1 VAVWNDEGTVCRQF
15 GGHCIGG
22 ALSCLRFKIK
32 HEITYP
38 QTTERPF
45 AMKKILSLLCV
56 LGCFVQPVWAANI
69 NGIDQLSQSE
79 FKSFS
84 EDMSS
89 AVSYK
94 PVTPAEPLGILGFDV
109 GLEVTDTELQ
119 NPALWTTA
127 TYGAFTSNSVVLPKL
142 HMFIGL
148 PFNFD
153 VGAFYSEAPST
164 NIKLYGGELRYAI
177 MEGGTASPA
186 VAIRGSF
193 TQMSGV
199 DQLSFET
206 KGLDVSISK
215 GLTIFTP
222 YAGIGEVW
230 SDSTP
235 NGIPTLTKES
245 FTQTKYFV
253 GCNLKILLVNLAL
266 EYDKTGSAPS
276 YSAKIGMR
284 F

>member
-1 VAVWNDEGTVCRQF
+1 
-15 GGHCIGG
+15 
-22 ALSCLRFKIK
+22 
-32 HEITYP
+32 
-38 QTTERPF
+38 
-45 AMKKILSLLCV
+45 MKKILSLLCV
-56 LGCFVQPVWAANI
+56 LGCFAQPVWAANI
-69 NGIDQLSQSE
+69 DNIGGLTTQSN
-79 FKSFS
+79 FKLFS

-94 PVTPAEPLGILGFDV
+94 PVTPAEPLGILGFDLGV
-109 GLEVTDTELQ
+109 EATDTKLQ

-127 TYGAFTSNSVVLPKL
+127 TSGAFTSSSLVMPKL

-153 VGAFYSEAPST
+153 VGAFYSEEPST
-164 NIKLYGGELRYAI
+164 NIKVYGGELRYAI
-177 MEGGTASPA
+177 LEGGTASPA
-186 VAIRGSF
+186 VAIRGSM
-193 TQMSGV
+193 TQMTGV
-199 DQLSFET
+199 DQLSFST

-230 SDSTP
+230 ADSTP

-245 FTQTKYFV
+245 FSQFKYFV
-253 GCNLKILLVNLAL
+253 GGNLKFLFMNLAL
-266 EYDKTGSAPS
+266 EYDKTGSAQS
-276 YSAKIGMR
+276 YSAKLGVR

>member
-1 VAVWNDEGTVCRQF
+1 
-15 GGHCIGG
+15 
-22 ALSCLRFKIK
+22 
-32 HEITYP
+32 
-38 QTTERPF
+38 
-45 AMKKILSLLCV
+45 MKKILSLLCV
-56 LGCFVQPVWAANI
+56 LGCFVQPVWAGNI
-69 NGIDQLSQSE
+69 DNIGNLTQAQ

-109 GLEVTDTELQ
+109 GVEVTDTELQ

-127 TYGAFTSNSVVLPKL
+127 TSGAFTSNSVILPKL
-142 HMFIGL
+142 HAFVGL
-148 PFNFD
+148 PFNID

-177 MEGGTASPA
+177 LEGGTASPA

-193 TQMSGV
+193 SQISGV

-215 GLTIFTP
+215 GLAMFTP
-222 YAGIGEVW
+222 YAGLGEVW

-235 NGIPTLTKES
+235 HNTTGNSLTKES
-245 FTQTKYFV
+245 FSQTKFFV

-276 YSAKIGMR
+276 YSAKLGMR

>member
-1 VAVWNDEGTVCRQF
+1 
-15 GGHCIGG
+15 
-22 ALSCLRFKIK
+22 
-32 HEITYP
+32 
-38 QTTERPF
+38 
-45 AMKKILSLLCV
+45 MKKVLSSLCV
-56 LGCFVQPVWAANI
+56 LGCLVQPVWAANLDTI
-69 NGIDQLSQSE
+69 GNLTQPQ

-119 NPALWTTA
+119 NPALWTSA
-127 TYGAFTSNSVVLPKL
+127 TNGAFTSNSLVLPKL

-148 PFNFD
+148 PLNFD
-153 VGAFYSEAPST
+153 VGAFYSEAP
-164 NIKLYGGELRYAI
+164 NADIKLYGGELRYAI
-177 MEGGTASPA
+177 MEGGAASPA
-186 VAIRGSF
+186 VAVRGSY
-193 TQMSGV
+193 TRVSGV

-215 GLTIFTP
+215 GLAMFTP
-222 YAGIGEVW
+222 YAGLGMVW

-245 FTQTKYFV
+245 FSQTKYFV

-276 YSAKIGMR
+276 YSAKLGMR

>member
-1 VAVWNDEGTVCRQF
+1 
-15 GGHCIGG
+15 
-22 ALSCLRFKIK
+22 
-32 HEITYP
+32 
-38 QTTERPF
+38 
-45 AMKKILSLLCV
+45 MKKILSLLCV
-56 LGCFVQPVWAANI
+56 LGCFVQPVWAAS
-69 NGIDQLSQSE
+69 IDSIGSLTQSQ

-109 GLEVTDTELQ
+109 GVEATDTKLQ
-119 NPALWTTA
+119 NPGLWTTA
-127 TYGAFTSNSVVLPKL
+127 TSGAFTSSSVVLPKL

-177 MEGGTASPA
+177 LEGGTASPA
-186 VAIRGSF
+186 VAIRGSL
-193 TQMSGV
+193 TQLSGV
-199 DQLSFET
+199 DQLSFST

-215 GLTIFTP
+215 GLAMFTP

-235 NGIPTLTKES
+235 NGIPALAKES
-245 FTQTKYFV
+245 FTQNKYFV
-253 GCNLKILLVNLAL
+253 GCNLKILLVNFAL
-266 EYDKTGSAPS
+266 EYDKTGSAQS
-276 YSAKIGMR
+276 YSAKLGMR

>member
-1 VAVWNDEGTVCRQF
+1 L
-15 GGHCIGG
+15 I
-22 ALSCLRFKIK
+22 
-32 HEITYP
+32 
-38 QTTERPF
+38 
-45 AMKKILSLLCV
+45 CV
-56 LGCFVQPVWAANI
+56 MGCFVQPVWA
-69 NGIDQLSQSE
+69 GSIDSIGSLSQAQ

-89 AVSYK
+89 VVSYK

-127 TYGAFTSNSVVLPKL
+127 TSGAFTSNSVVLPKL
-142 HMFIGL
+142 HAFVGL
-148 PFNFD
+148 PFSID
-153 VGAFYSEAPST
+153 VGAFYSEAPNT
-164 NIKLYGGELRYAI
+164 NIKLYGGELRWAFL
-177 MEGGTASPA
+177 EGGTASPA

-206 KGLDVSISK
+206 KGLDLSISK

-253 GCNLKILLVNLAL
+253 GCNLKVLLVNFAL
-266 EYDKTGSAPS
+266 EYDKTGSDQS
-276 YSAKIGMR
+276 YSAKLGMR

>member
-1 VAVWNDEGTVCRQF
+1 
-15 GGHCIGG
+15 
-22 ALSCLRFKIK
+22 
-32 HEITYP
+32 
-38 QTTERPF
+38 
-45 AMKKILSLLCV
+45 MKKILSLLCV
-56 LGCFVQPVWAANI
+56 LGCFVQPVWAGNI
-69 NGIDQLSQSE
+69 DSIGSLTQTQ

-84 EDMSS
+84 EDISS

-94 PVTPAEPLGILGFDV
+94 PVTPAEPLGMLGFDV
-109 GLEVTDTELQ
+109 GVEVTDTELQ

-127 TYGAFTSNSVVLPKL
+127 TSGVFTSNSVALPKL

-148 PFNFD
+148 PLNID
-153 VGAFYSEAPST
+153 VGAFYSEAPNT
-164 NIKLYGGELRYAI
+164 NITLYGGELRWAI
-177 MEGGTASPA
+177 LEGGTASPA

-193 TQMSGV
+193 TQISGV

-245 FTQTKYFV
+245 FSQTKYYV

-276 YSAKIGMR
+276 YSAKLGMR